1 MKKLIFLVAALF
13 MAPALVA
20 QTAYEE
26 GVHYDVISEQK
37 TAKPEVKEF
46 FSYYCPACNAID
58 PVVQSVVKTLPE
70 GTSFK
75 KYHVD
80 FMGAASAEI
89 QRTLSAA
96 LVLAKTQGKGDE
108 VNKAFFNHIHKDRK
122 AFANES
128 EIRDV
133 VIAAGI
139 DGATYDKQINN
150 FMVKTQVNLMQKEQN
165 ALSKSRVLSGVPTFI
180 VNGRFKINTSK
191 LNQANLEQDFK
202 NLVNFL
208 LQQP

>member
-1 MKKLIFLVAALF
+1 MKKLMFLVAALF
-13 MAPALVA
+13 MAPTLVA

-26 GVHYDVISEQK
+26 GVHYDVVSEQG

-46 FSYYCPACNAID
+46 FSYYCPACNVID
-58 PVVQSVVKTLPE
+58 PVVQTVMKTLPE

-80 FMGAASAEI
+80 FMGAASPEI

-96 LVLAKTQGKGDE
+96 MVLAKTQGKGDE
-108 VNKAFFNHIHKDRK
+108 VNKAFFNHIHNERK
-122 AFANES
+122 AFANEA

-133 VIAAGI
+133 AIAAGI
-139 DGATYDKQINN
+139 DGAAYDKHLNN
-150 FMVKTQVNLMQKEQN
+150 FMVKTQVNLMQKEQ
-165 ALSKSRVLSGVPTFI
+165 ATLSKSRVLSSVPTFI
-180 VNGRFKINTSK
+180 VNGRFKINVAK
-191 LNQANLEQDFK
+191 LDQSNLEQDLK
-202 NLVNFL
+202 NLINFL

>member
-1 MKKLIFLVAALF
+1 MKKLMFLVAALF
-13 MAPALVA
+13 MAPALMA

-37 TAKPEVKEF
+37 TTKPEVKEF

-75 KYHVD
+75 KSHVD
-80 FMGAASAEI
+80 FMGGASAEI
-89 QRTLSAA
+89 QRALSAA
-96 LVLAKTQGKGDE
+96 MVLAKTQGKGDE
-108 VNKAFFNHIHKDRK
+108 VNKAFFNHIHKERK
-122 AFANES
+122 AFANEG

-133 VIAAGI
+133 VVAAGV
-139 DGATYDKQINN
+139 DGAVYDKQINN
-150 FMVKTQVNLMQKEQN
+150 FMVKTQVNLMQKEQG

-180 VNGRFKINTSK
+180 VNGRFKINTAK
-191 LNQANLEQDFK
+191 LDQGNLEQDLK
-202 NLVNFL
+202 NLINFL

>member
-1 MKKLIFLVAALF
+1 MKKFMLLVAALL
-13 MAPALVA
+13 MAPGLMA
-20 QTAYEE
+20 QSNYEE
-26 GVHYDVISEQK
+26 GVHYEVISEQR

-58 PVVQSVVKTLPE
+58 PVVQSVTKHLPA

-80 FMGAASAEI
+80 FMGAASADI
-89 QRTLSAA
+89 QRALSTAM
-96 LVLAKTQGKGDE
+96 VLAKTQGKGDE
-108 VNKAFFNHIHKDRK
+108 VNKAFFNHIHKERK
-122 AFANES
+122 AFANEA

-133 VIAAGI
+133 VIANGI
-139 DGATYDKQINN
+139 DAATYDKHLNN
-150 FMVKTQVNLMQKEQN
+150 FMVKTQVNLMQKEQ
-165 ALSKSRVLSGVPTFI
+165 ATYSKSRVLSGVPTFI
-180 VNGRFKINTSK
+180 VNGRFKIVTAK
-191 LNQANLEQDFK
+191 LDQSNLEQDFK

>member
-1 MKKLIFLVAALF
+1 MKKLMFLVAALF
-13 MAPALVA
+13 MAPTLVA

-26 GVHYDVISEQK
+26 GVHYDVVSEQG

-58 PVVQSVVKTLPE
+58 PVVQTVMKTLPE

-80 FMGAASAEI
+80 FMGAASPEI
-89 QRTLSAA
+89 QRNLSAA
-96 LVLAKTQGKGDE
+96 MVLAKTQGKGDE
-108 VNKAFFNHIHKDRK
+108 VNKAFFNHIHNDRK
-122 AFANES
+122 AFANEA

-133 VIAAGI
+133 AIAAGV
-139 DGATYDKQINN
+139 DGAAYDKHLNN
-150 FMVKTQVNLMQKEQN
+150 FMVKTQVNLMQKEQ
-165 ALSKSRVLSGVPTFI
+165 ATLSKSRVLSSVPTFI
-180 VNGRFKINTSK
+180 VNGRFKINVAK
-191 LNQANLEQDFK
+191 LDQSNLEQDLK
-202 NLVNFL
+202 NLISFL

>member
-1 MKKLIFLVAALF
+1 MKKLMFLVAALF

-20 QTAYEE
+20 QTAYKE
-26 GVHYDVISEQK
+26 GVHYDVVSEQG

-58 PVVQSVVKTLPE
+58 PVVQTVMKTLPE

-89 QRTLSAA
+89 QRALSTAM
-96 LVLAKTQGKGDE
+96 VLAKTQGKGDE
-108 VNKAFFNHIHKDRK
+108 VNKAFFNHIHNDRK
-122 AFANES
+122 AFANEA

-133 VIAAGI
+133 VIAAGV
-139 DGATYDKQINN
+139 DGATYDKHLNN
-150 FMVKTQVNLMQKEQN
+150 FMVKTQVNLMQKDQA
-165 ALSKSRVLSGVPTFI
+165 ALSKSRVLSSVPTFI
-180 VNGRFKINTSK
+180 VNGRFKVNVAK
-191 LNQANLEQDFK
+191 LDQSNLEQDFK
-202 NLVNFL
+202 NLINFL

>member
-1 MKKLIFLVAALF
+1 MKKMMFLLATLL

-20 QTAYEE
+20 QTKYEE

-58 PVVQSVVKTLPE
+58 PVVQTVVKTLPE

-80 FMGAASAEI
+80 FMGAASPEI
-89 QRTLSAA
+89 QKTLTTAM
-96 LVLAKTQGKGDE
+96 VVAKTQGKGDE
-108 VNKAFFNHIHKDRK
+108 VNKAFFNHIHQDRK
-122 AFANES
+122 AFANEA

-133 VIAAGI
+133 VIAAGVNADI
-139 DGATYDKQINN
+139 YDKNLNN
-150 FMVKTQVNLMQKEQN
+150 FMVKTQVNLIQKEQ
-165 ALSKSRVLSGVPTFI
+165 ATYSKSRVLSGVPTFI

-191 LNQANLEQDFK
+191 LDQSNLEQDFK
-202 NLVNFL
+202 NLINFL

>member
-1 MKKLIFLVAALF
+1 MKKLMFLVAALF
-13 MAPALVA
+13 MAPTLVA

-26 GVHYDVISEQK
+26 GVHYDVVSEQG

-58 PVVQSVVKTLPE
+58 PVVQTVMKTLPE

-80 FMGAASAEI
+80 FMGAASPEI

-96 LVLAKTQGKGDE
+96 MVLAKTQGKGDE
-108 VNKAFFNHIHKDRK
+108 VNKAFFNHIHNERK
-122 AFANES
+122 AFANEA

-133 VIAAGI
+133 AIAAGI
-139 DGATYDKQINN
+139 DGAAYDKHLNN
-150 FMVKTQVNLMQKEQN
+150 FMVKTQVNLMQKEQAN
-165 ALSKSRVLSGVPTFI
+165 LSKSRVLSSVPTFI
-180 VNGRFKINTSK
+180 VNGRFKINVAK
-191 LNQANLEQDFK
+191 LDQSNLEQDLK
-202 NLVNFL
+202 NLINFL

>member
-1 MKKLIFLVAALF
+1 MKKLMFLVAALF
-13 MAPALVA
+13 MAPTLVA

-26 GVHYDVISEQK
+26 GVHYDVVSEQG

-58 PVVQSVVKTLPE
+58 PVVQTVMKTLPE

-80 FMGAASAEI
+80 FMGAASPEI
-89 QRTLSAA
+89 QRNLSAA
-96 LVLAKTQGKGDE
+96 MVLAKTQGKGDE
-108 VNKAFFNHIHKDRK
+108 VNKAFFNHIHNDRK
-122 AFANES
+122 AFANEA

-133 VIAAGI
+133 AIAAGI
-139 DGATYDKQINN
+139 DGAAYDKHLNN
-150 FMVKTQVNLMQKEQN
+150 FMVKTQVNLMQKEQ
-165 ALSKSRVLSGVPTFI
+165 ATLSKSRVLSSVPTFI
-180 VNGRFKINTSK
+180 VNGRFKINVAK
-191 LNQANLEQDFK
+191 LDQSNLEQDFK
-202 NLVNFL
+202 NLINFL

>member
-150 FMVKTQVNLMQKEQN
+150 FMVKTQVNLMQKEQS

>member
-46 FSYYCPACNAID
+46 FSYYCPACNAMD

-150 FMVKTQVNLMQKEQN
+150 FMVKTQVNLMQKEQS

>member
-1 MKKLIFLVAALF
+1 MKKFMFLVAALF
-13 MAPALVA
+13 MAPALMA
-20 QTAYEE
+20 QTVYKE
-26 GVHYDVISEQK
+26 GVHYDVISEQG

-58 PVVQSVVKTLPE
+58 PVVQTVMKTLPE

-96 LVLAKTQGKGDE
+96 MVVAKTQGKGDE
-108 VNKAFFNHIHKDRK
+108 VNKAFFNHIHNDRK
-122 AFANES
+122 AFAS
-128 EIRDV
+128 AADIRDV
-133 VIAAGI
+133 VIAAGV
-139 DGATYDKQINN
+139 DGAAYDKHLNN
-150 FMVKTQVNLMQKEQN
+150 FMVKTQVNLMQKEQ
-165 ALSKSRVLSGVPTFI
+165 ATLSKSRVLSGVPTFI
-180 VNGRFKINTSK
+180 VNGRFKVNVAK
-191 LNQANLEQDFK
+191 LDQSNLEQDFK
-202 NLVNFL
+202 NLITFL

>member
-13 MAPALVA
+13 MAPTLVA
-20 QTAYEE
+20 QTAYKE
-26 GVHYDVISEQK
+26 GVHYDVVSEQG

-58 PVVQSVVKTLPE
+58 PVVQTVMKTLPE

-89 QRTLSAA
+89 QKTLSTAM
-96 LVLAKTQGKGDE
+96 VVAKTQGKGDE
-108 VNKAFFNHIHKDRK
+108 VNKAFFNHIHNDRK
-122 AFANES
+122 AFANDA

-133 VIAAGI
+133 VIAAGV
-139 DGATYDKQINN
+139 DGAAYDKHLNN
-150 FMVKTQVNLMQKEQN
+150 FMVKTQVNLMQKEQ
-165 ALSKSRVLSGVPTFI
+165 ATLSKSRVLNSVPTFI
-180 VNGRFKINTSK
+180 VNGRFKINVAK
-191 LNQANLEQDFK
+191 LDQSNLEQDFK
-202 NLVNFL
+202 SLINFL

>member
-46 FSYYCPACNAID
+46 FSYYCPACNVID

-150 FMVKTQVNLMQKEQN
+150 FMVKTQVNLMQKEQS

>member
-150 FMVKTQVNLMQKEQN
+150 FMVKTQINLMQKEQN